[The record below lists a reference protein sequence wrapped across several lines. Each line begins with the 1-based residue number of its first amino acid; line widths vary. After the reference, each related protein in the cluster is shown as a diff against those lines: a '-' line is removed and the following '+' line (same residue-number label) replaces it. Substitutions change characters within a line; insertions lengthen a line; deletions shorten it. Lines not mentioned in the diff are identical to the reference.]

1 MRKVKGLILVLGFQG
16 FDRIQNH
23 FPRIAH
29 AKMCLWEA
37 IMGAVFS
44 GTIKQ

>member
-1 MRKVKGLILVLGFQG
+1 MVKVKGLILVLSFQG
-16 FDRIQNH
+16 FDLIQNH

-29 AKMCLWEA
+29 AKTCLWEA
-37 IMGAVFS
+37 IMGEVFS